1 MSRVLVFGLIV
12 ALSGCGAVTLS
23 EDVQTL
29 QRSVNDLRAMQAE
42 QTDIINSLDS
52 QVKALSGRME
62 ELEFS
67 QAKRFGTDLSGLK
80 EELSSLRRRVPPPAV
95 VPIPELEADEAWASN
110 LPAESSQVFIDALGL
125 LRDGKFSDSLPLLQ
139 SVIEQSSGKAGVPL
153 FWQGVAYDGMDD
165 ARGALRAYAE
175 VVSRFPKSTRAP
187 SALFRQSQV
196 FVRLGDKKTA
206 SLSLRKLVDD
216 YPKAAEASMAREKLK
231 ELK

>member
-1 MSRVLVFGLIV
+1 MV
-12 ALSGCGAVTLS
+12 LSGCGAVTLS

-42 QTDIINSLDS
+42 QTDIVNSLDS
-52 QVKALSGRME
+52 QVKALSGRLE
-62 ELEFS
+62 ELEFAQS
-67 QAKRFGTDLSGLK
+67 KRFGTDISGLK
-80 EELSSLRRRVPPPAV
+80 EEISSLRRRVPPPAV

-110 LPAESSQVFIDALGL
+110 LPAESAQVFTDALAL

-165 ARGALRAYAE
+165 ARGALRAYSE
-175 VVSRFPKSTRAP
+175 VVSRFPKSGRAP
-187 SALFRQSQV
+187 TALYRQSLV

-206 SLSLRKLVDD
+206 SLSLRKLLDD